1 MNLIIAVLITGF
13 VMSVCGPALACD
25 DEAHFVQP
33 QLAPET
39 AFQLAKDKAV
49 EGGYKLKRF
58 SLSSMTYDYVNH
70 VWFVS
75 FKESEFTGALGAH
88 FSVQIT
94 EGNEIDV
101 TIQRGV

>member
-1 MNLIIAVLITGF
+1 MKLIITVFITAF
-13 VMSVCGPALACD
+13 VMSACGLALARNG
-25 DEAHFVQP
+25 EMHFVQP

-49 EGGYKLKRF
+49 EGGYKLERF
-58 SLSSMTYDYVNH
+58 SLSSMTYDYVNR

-88 FSVQIT
+88 FSVQII